1 MATKTKGAA
10 KQASKPSAATKR
22 VQPIPAGYPA
32 ITPYLRVRSAQQAL
46 EFYTKAF
53 GAKEKSR
60 LAGSDG
66 RVMHAEMQVFNTR
79 VMLSDEFPDRGALSP
94 ESLKGSPVGLFVYT
108 RDVDGAIARA
118 VAAGATVT
126 MPAQDMFWGDR
137 FGTIRDPFGH
147 DWQLATH
154 KEDVAP
160 KEMHRRFQAM
170 QAQQKS

>member
-1 MATKTKGAA
+1 MATKTKRGPQKAGRAKAA
-10 KQASKPSAATKR
+10 PKT

-32 ITPYLRVRSAQQAL
+32 ITPYLRVRSATHAL
-46 EFYTKAF
+46 EFYKKAF
-53 GAKEKSR
+53 GAREKSR
-60 LAGSDG
+60 MAGPDG
-66 RVMHAEMQVFNTR
+66 RVMHAEMQVFNTV

-160 KEMHRRFQAM
+160 KEMQRRFLAM
-170 QAQQKS
+170 QAQQKG

>member
-1 MATKTKGAA
+1 MATRTKRAT
-10 KQASKPSAATKR
+10 KKASKVKAGTKT
-22 VQPIPAGYPA
+22 VSPIPAGYPP
-32 ITPYLRVRSAQQAL
+32 ITPYLRVRGADRAL
-46 EFYTKAF
+46 EFYKKAF
-53 GAKEKSR
+53 GAKVKGR
-60 LAGSDG
+60 MAGPEG
-66 RVMHAEMQVFNTR
+66 QVMHAEMQVFNTR
-79 VMLSDEFPDRGALSP
+79 VMLSDEFPERGSLSP
-94 ESLKGSPVGLFVYT
+94 ESLKGSAVGLFVYT

-160 KEMHRRFQAM
+160 KEMQRRFQAM
-170 QAQQKS
+170 QAQQKG